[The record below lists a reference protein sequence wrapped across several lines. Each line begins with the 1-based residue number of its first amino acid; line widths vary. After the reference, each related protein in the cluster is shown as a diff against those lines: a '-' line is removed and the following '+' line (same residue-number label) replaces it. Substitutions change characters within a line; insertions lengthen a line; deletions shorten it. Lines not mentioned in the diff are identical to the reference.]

1 MKKILSLFKHLF
13 RKTHTFPI
21 DQLITLTGEENVAI
35 WNGVNY
41 CREFMFKDPNDKSN
55 AWGDAKKT
63 PWLQIAFGR
72 YVSGYGDWGGGFD
85 RCCEPMVKIRIDEH
99 LAIRDIIRE
108 SPFSG
113 TSIDAKKE
121 KKVNSCLS
129 HIKVGDALMTE
140 NTKLVEWI
148 SNIFKVPEDV
158 RYAHC
163 AFIGGVL
170 NKSWEREKW
179 QFEKDY
185 GIRL

>member
-1 MKKILSLFKHLF
+1 
-13 RKTHTFPI
+13 
-21 DQLITLTGEENVAI
+21 
-35 WNGVNY
+35 
-41 CREFMFKDPNDKSN
+41 
-55 AWGDAKKT
+55 
-63 PWLQIAFGR
+63 
-72 YVSGYGDWGGGFD
+72 
-85 RCCEPMVKIRIDEH
+85 MVKIRIDKH

-108 SPFSG
+108 SPFLG
-113 TSIDAKKE
+113 TIYDAKKE
-121 KKVNSCLS
+121 KKVNSCLG

-148 SNIFKVPEDV
+148 SNIFNIPEDV